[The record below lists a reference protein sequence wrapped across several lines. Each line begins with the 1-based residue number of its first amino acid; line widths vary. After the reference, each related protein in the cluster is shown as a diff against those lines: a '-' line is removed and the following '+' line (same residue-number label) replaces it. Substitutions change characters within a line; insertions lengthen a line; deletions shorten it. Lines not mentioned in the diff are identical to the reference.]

1 MYHVLL
7 YYKIQKISHPSYVVK
22 RHREVCKAL
31 QLRGRIL
38 ISNYGINGT
47 VAGSPASIDLYKAYM
62 DQHRLFSKIDFKQS
76 TSEAMPFPRLS
87 VKVRKEII
95 TTQATDE
102 YNIWNV
108 GTHITRDTLHEWF
121 LRGEEFVL
129 LDMRNDYEW
138 EIGRFKGSVKPPM
151 KYFRDLKDCMDF
163 YMQFQGKKLVLFCT
177 GGIRCEP
184 ATAMF
189 LQAGFDRSNLFQLE
203 GGIVKYAEKY
213 GDDGFYEGKCFV
225 FDDRIAIPIN
235 TTDTAVVTGHCSHCN
250 TANDSYYNCLNKFCN
265 KLFLSC
271 ATCIE
276 EFQGCCSSA
285 CATAIESPG
294 MVRPPRSTTYNK

>member
-1 MYHVLL
+1 MFEVLL
-7 YYKIQKISHPSYVVK
+7 YYKIKKISHPAYVVK

-31 QLRGRIL
+31 QLKGRIL

-47 VAGSPASIDLYKAYM
+47 VAGTASSIELYQAYM
-62 DQHRLFSKIDFKQS
+62 NQHRVFSGIDFKQS
-76 TSEAMPFPRLS
+76 TSKDMPFPRLS
-87 VKVRKEII
+87 VKQRKEII
-95 TTQATDE
+95 TTDATED

-108 GTHITRDTLHEWF
+108 GTHITRDTLHKWF
-121 LRGEEFVL
+121 VEGKEFVL

-138 EIGRFKGSVKPPM
+138 EIGRFAGSVKPPM
-151 KYFRDLKDCMDF
+151 KYFRDLKDCMDY
-163 YMQFQGKKLVLFCT
+163 YMQFKGKKLVLFCT

-189 LQAGFDRSNLFQLE
+189 LQAGFDREDLFQLE

-235 TTDTAVVTGHCSHCN
+235 TTENAIVTGQCHHCQI
-250 TANDSYYNCLNKFCN
+250 ANDTYYNCQNKFCN

-271 ATCIE
+271 TDCAEKFT
-276 EFQGCCSSA
+276 GCCSDMCREA
-285 CATAIESPG
+285 VLQPG
-294 MVRPPRSTTYNK
+294 TVRPPRSSVYNK